1 MAVFE
6 QLLLNGVALGC
17 LYALIALGFALVF
30 NTVHIFH
37 LAHGAIYVW
46 GGYILWQ
53 TVIGWGLPLP
63 IGIIAT
69 LAFCALL
76 GMGLEVGVYRPLR
89 RRNAGHL
96 IYLVASLGLVYA
108 LQNIAALI
116 WGFYNLR
123 CREGLKVGFPVGNIV
138 VTDINI
144 ISIGAGVVTFVALHL
159 FLQRTKTG
167 TAIRAIANN
176 PSMADTVGI
185 DFNRTTLVTF
195 AIGSAIAGVASIITA
210 LDIGMTPYLG
220 FDMVILATIAVILG
234 GVGSLPGAFLGGLF
248 VGLMRCL
255 IPLALGTV
263 WTEFAVFAVMILVLI
278 FRPRGFLGKKIWGAE
293 V

>member
-1 MAVFE
+1 MEVFS
-6 QLLLNGVALGC
+6 QLLFNGVALGC
-17 LYALIALGFALVF
+17 LYALIALGFALIF
-30 NTVHIFH
+30 GTVHIFH
-37 LAHGAIYVW
+37 LAHGAVYVW

-69 LAFCALL
+69 LAFCTLL
-76 GMGLEVGVYRPLR
+76 GMGLEVGIYRPLR

-123 CREGLKVGFPVGNIV
+123 CREGLAVGSQVGNIV
-138 VTDINI
+138 VTDVNI
-144 ISIGAGVVTFVALHL
+144 MSIGAAVVIFIALYF

-185 DFNRTTLVTF
+185 DFNKTVLVTF
-195 AIGSAIAGVASIITA
+195 AIGSGIAGVASIITG
-210 LDIGMTPYLG
+210 LDVGMTPYMG
-220 FDMVILATIAVILG
+220 FDMVILATIAVLLG
-234 GVGSLPGAFLGGLF
+234 GVGSLTGAFLGGLF

-255 IPLALGTV
+255 IPLAFGTV
-263 WTEFAVFAVMILVLI
+263 WTEFAVFAVMIVVLV

-293 V
+293 I